1 MGTPRGM
8 LWPCPT
14 LGPKGLLSSKNIRIL
29 PCIYIYIHTDG
40 VEDILLPLRL
50 MLRLSATS
58 QVISSDYAQG
68 FEKNST
74 LRWCCCSDALLP
86 SIANHYWNLEMKWNE
101 MKAQK
106 KTGLSMSPST
116 LNWPINF
123 LLVTPE
129 ESYLTFYIHPHFLDE
144 KSLHFSGQ
152 MGLQGLKGL
161 DQNPRPDSSNNPCYA
176 GIDRLERC
184 CVLLIIFS
192 HINSRSWK
200 VRSPMGKK

>member
-1 MGTPRGM
+1 MYVY
-8 LWPCPT
+8 
-14 LGPKGLLSSKNIRIL
+14 
-29 PCIYIYIHTDG
+29 IYIYTTDG

-101 MKAQK
+101 MKWRPRKRPDFQC
-106 KTGLSMSPST
+106 P
-116 LNWPINF
+116 
-123 LLVTPE
+123 
-129 ESYLTFYIHPHFLDE
+129 HPHSTDRSTSCWSLLRSRISHSISIPISWMKNLSIFL
-144 KSLHFSGQ
+144 GYQ
-152 MGLQGLKGL
+152 CLQGLKGL

-200 VRSPMGKK
+200 VRSPIGKK